1 MTRTAFFYV
10 FKTSPQPLTICESRL
25 DDELTQL
32 KNLLIEGKIEPP
44 LMSDLPDYFDFKGV
58 SQINKSSIDDQPNG
72 KYLVKTVANLIFE
85 DVRPDDAAKDV
96 AQYSS

>member
-1 MTRTAFFYV
+1 
-10 FKTSPQPLTICESRL
+10 
-25 DDELTQL
+25 
-32 KNLLIEGKIEPP
+32 
-44 LMSDLPDYFDFKGV
+44 MSDLPDYFDFKGV